1 MGIEAA
7 EQMNLWKTLAA
18 ILHLGNIVIAAD
30 RSDQAR
36 IPDLAKAELACH
48 ILGIPS
54 DDFVK
59 ALLNPRVRA
68 GREWVNQ
75 SRTKSQALHSLDAL
89 AKALYEK
96 SFGYLVERI
105 NQSMERSSAKTSFIG
120 VLDIAGF
127 EIFQVLSHNLVADCR
142 PIVLSSYVSIIR
154 TRGCNSSSII
164 TCSFLS
170 RRSMHERTSSG
181 SSLISVT
188 ICNQQSIS
196 SKSPTYSSPHITL
209 MIANWSFVSPRRR
222 VYHAER

>member
-18 ILHLGNIVIAAD
+18 ILHLGNIVITAD

-36 IPDLAKAELACH
+36 IPDLAQAELACH
-48 ILGIPS
+48 VLGISS
-54 DDFVK
+54 DGFVK

-75 SRTKSQALHSLDAL
+75 SRTRLQAIHSLDAL

-105 NQSMERSSAKTSFIG
+105 NQSMERAFVKSSFIG

-127 EIFQVLSHNLVADCR
+127 EIFQVRLMFVLLMNR
-142 PIVLSSYVSIIR
+142 RIVSSNCVLIIPMRNCSNFSITI
-154 TRGCNSSSII
+154 CL
-164 TCSFLS
+164 FLS
-170 RRSMHERTSSG
+170 RRSMREKILNG
-181 SSLISVT
+181 SLLILVT
-188 ICNQQSIS
+188 IYNPLSIS
-196 SKSPTYSSPHITL
+196 LRNRT
-209 MIANWSFVSPRRR
+209 
-222 VYHAER
+222 

>member
-1 MGIEAA
+1 MGIDTA

-18 ILHLGNIVIAAD
+18 ILHLGNIVITAD

-105 NQSMERSSAKTSFIG
+105 NQSMERPSAKTSFIG

-127 EIFQVLSHNLVADCR
+127 EIFQVRYLSYLFTDSRRIA
-142 PIVLSSYVSIIR
+142 LSSCASIIR
-154 TRGCNSSSII
+154 MRSCSSSSII
-164 TCSFLS
+164 TCLFLS
-170 RRSMHERTSSG
+170 RRSTRERTSSG
-181 SSLISVT
+181 NSLISDT
-188 ICNQQSIS
+188 ICNQRSIS
-196 SKSPTYSSPHITL
+196 SKSQT
-209 MIANWSFVSPRRR
+209 
-222 VYHAER
+222 

>member
-1 MGIEAA
+1 MGIGSE

-18 ILHLGNIVIAAD
+18 ILHLGNIIVAAD

-36 IPDLAKAELACH
+36 IPDLAQAELACH

-54 DDFVK
+54 DGFVK

-75 SRTKSQALHSLDAL
+75 SRTRSQALHTLDAL

-105 NQSMERSSAKTSFIG
+105 NQSMERPSIKSSFIG

-127 EIFQVLSHNLVADCR
+127 EIFKVLDFDAL
-142 PIVLSSYVSIIR
+142 
-154 TRGCNSSSII
+154 
-164 TCSFLS
+164 
-170 RRSMHERTSSG
+170 
-181 SSLISVT
+181 T
-188 ICNQQSIS
+188 ID
-196 SKSPTYSSPHITL
+196 K
-209 MIANWSFVSPRRR
+209 
-222 VYHAER
+222 

>member
-1 MGIEAA
+1 MGIEGT

-36 IPDLAKAELACH
+36 IPDLAQAELACH
-48 ILGIPS
+48 VLGIPS
-54 DDFVK
+54 DSFVK

-75 SRTKSQALHSLDAL
+75 SRTKLQALHSLDAL

-105 NQSMERSSAKTSFIG
+105 NQSMERPSIKSSFIG

-127 EIFQVLSHNLVADCR
+127 EIFQVKLGKLLLTNR
-142 PIVLSSYVSIIR
+142 RIVLSNCVLIIPMRSYSNSLIII
-154 TRGCNSSSII
+154 CL
-164 TCSFLS
+164 FLN
-170 RRSMHERTSSG
+170 RRSTREKISNGNLLTLVMICNPP
-181 SSLISVT
+181 LISSR
-188 ICNQQSIS
+188 NQMYCTVLFI
-196 SKSPTYSSPHITL
+196 
-209 MIANWSFVSPRRR
+209 
-222 VYHAER
+222 

>member
-1 MGIEAA
+1 MGIDPA

-105 NQSMERSSAKTSFIG
+105 NQSMERPSAKTSFIG

-127 EIFQVLSHNLVADCR
+127 EIFQVTSQKGLYADDRRIALNSCA
-142 PIVLSSYVSIIR
+142 STIR
-154 TRGCNSSSII
+154 TRSCNSSLII
-164 TCSFLS
+164 TCLFLS
-170 RRSMHERTSSG
+170 RRSMHERTLSG
-181 SSLISVT
+181 NSLILVT
-188 ICNQQSIS
+188 IYNQQSIS
-196 SKSPTYSSPHITL
+196 SKSQTYPIPLYQTNQSQS
-209 MIANWSFVSPRRR
+209 VS
-222 VYHAER
+222 YLS

>member
-18 ILHLGNIVIAAD
+18 ILHLGNIIIAAD

-36 IPDLAKAELACH
+36 IPDLAKTELACH

-105 NQSMERSSAKTSFIG
+105 NQSMERPSAKTSFIG

-127 EIFQVLSHNLVADCR
+127 EIFQVHLDKFRANEQ
-142 PIVLSSYVSIIR
+142 
-154 TRGCNSSSII
+154 TNSFEQLCINY
-164 TCSFLS
+164 TNEKL
-170 RRSMHERTSSG
+170 
-181 SSLISVT
+181 
-188 ICNQQSIS
+188 QQ
-196 SKSPTYSSPHITL
+196 
-209 MIANWSFVSPRRR
+209 F
-222 VYHAER
+222 

>member
-1 MGIEAA
+1 MGIDTA

-18 ILHLGNIVIAAD
+18 ILHLGNIVITAD

-105 NQSMERSSAKTSFIG
+105 NQSMERPSAKTSFIG

-127 EIFQVLSHNLVADCR
+127 EIFQVRYLSYLFTDSRRIA
-142 PIVLSSYVSIIR
+142 LSSCASIIR
-154 TRGCNSSSII
+154 MRSCNSSSII
-164 TCSFLS
+164 TCLFLS

-181 SSLISVT
+181 NSLISGT
-188 ICNQQSIS
+188 ICNPQSIS
-196 SKSPTYSSPHITL
+196 SKSQT
-209 MIANWSFVSPRRR
+209 
-222 VYHAER
+222 

>member
-1 MGIEAA
+1 MGIDAV
-7 EQMNLWKTLAA
+7 EQMNFWKTLAA

-59 ALLNPRVRA
+59 ALLTPRVRA

-75 SRTKSQALHSLDAL
+75 SRTKSQVLHSLDAL

-105 NQSMERSSAKTSFIG
+105 NQSMERPSAKTSFIG

-127 EIFQVLSHNLVADCR
+127 EIFQVLSRNVFADCR
-142 PIVLSSYVSIIR
+142 RIVLNSCVSTIP
-154 TRGCNSSSII
+154 TRNCNSSSII
-164 TCSFLS
+164 TCSFSS
-170 RRSMHERTSSG
+170 RRSMNERQLSG
-181 SSLISVT
+181 NSLISVM

-196 SKSPTYSSPHITL
+196 SKSQTYRSHYTPLIP
-209 MIANWSFVSPRRR
+209 ANWSFVSPR
-222 VYHAER
+222 

>member
-1 MGIEAA
+1 
-7 EQMNLWKTLAA
+7 MNLWTTVAA

-30 RSDQAR
+30 RSEQAR
-36 IPDLAKAELACH
+36 IPDLAQAELACH

-75 SRTKSQALHSLDAL
+75 SRTKSQVLHSLDAL

-105 NQSMERSSAKTSFIG
+105 NQSMERPSAKTSFIG

-127 EIFQVLSHNLVADCR
+127 EIFQVLLCKVISDCR
-142 PIVLSSYVSIIR
+142 RTVLSSCVSIIR
-154 TRGCNSSSII
+154 TKSYNSSSII
-164 TCSFLS
+164 ICLFWS
-170 RRSMHERTSSG
+170 RKNTRERILSG

-188 ICNQQSIS
+188 ICSPPSIS
-196 SKSPTYSSPHITL
+196 SKSQMYTPHL
-209 MIANWSFVSPRRR
+209 
-222 VYHAER
+222 

>member
-1 MGIEAA
+1 MGIESE
-7 EQMNLWKTLAA
+7 EQMNLWKTIAA
-18 ILHLGNIVIAAD
+18 ILHLGNIVVAAD

-36 IPDLAKAELACH
+36 IPDLAQAEVACH

-75 SRTKSQALHSLDAL
+75 SRTKLQALHTLDAL

-105 NQSMERSSAKTSFIG
+105 NESMERPSIKSSFIG

-127 EIFQVLSHNLVADCR
+127 EIFKV
-142 PIVLSSYVSIIR
+142 I
-154 TRGCNSSSII
+154 
-164 TCSFLS
+164 
-170 RRSMHERTSSG
+170 TSS
-181 SSLISVT
+181 
-188 ICNQQSIS
+188 N
-196 SKSPTYSSPHITL
+196 
-209 MIANWSFVSPRRR
+209 R
-222 VYHAER
+222 

>member
-1 MGIEAA
+1 MGLDSQ

-18 ILHLGNIVIAAD
+18 ILHLGNIVIASSHA
-30 RSDQAR
+30 DQAR
-36 IPDLAKAELACH
+36 IPDLAQAELACH

-75 SRTKSQALHSLDAL
+75 SRTKAQAVNSLDAL

-105 NQSMERSSAKTSFIG
+105 NESMERPSVKSSFIG

-127 EIFQVLSHNLVADCR
+127 EIFKVPRSF
-142 PIVLSSYVSIIR
+142 YVD
-154 TRGCNSSSII
+154 
-164 TCSFLS
+164 
-170 RRSMHERTSSG
+170 
-181 SSLISVT
+181 
-188 ICNQQSIS
+188 
-196 SKSPTYSSPHITL
+196 
-209 MIANWSFVSPRRR
+209 
-222 VYHAER
+222 